1 MDGFMTPRLYAIASM
16 VPQGAFFADVGTDHA
31 YLPIYLAENNLISHA
46 VAADI
51 NRGPLLRAKGNI
63 KKYNLEE
70 KIDTC
75 LSDGF
80 EELDG
85 NSFDTA
91 SIAGMGGI
99 LIARILEKA
108 PRGKLYILQPMRDA
122 HFLRAYL
129 SSNGFE
135 LVDEKLAEEGN
146 KIYTVIAVRDGK
158 EVLSEK
164 ELYLGKLLKKDPLF
178 EKFRTRLS
186 NKYKKKYEGL
196 KLSST
201 DKTAEIE
208 ECERIIN
215 ILNGG

>member
-1 MDGFMTPRLYAIASM
+1 MTPRLYAIASM

-31 YLPIYLAENNLISHA
+31 YLPIYLAENNLIFHA

-51 NRGPLLRAKGNI
+51 NRGPLLRAKVNI

-158 EVLSEK
+158 GVLSEK

>member
-1 MDGFMTPRLYAIASM
+1 MTPRLYAIASM

-31 YLPIYLAENNLISHA
+31 YLPIYLAENNLIFHA

-51 NRGPLLRAKGNI
+51 HRGPLLRAKGNI

-158 EVLSEK
+158 GVLSEK

-196 KLSST
+196 KLSSA

-215 ILNGG
+215 ILKGG

>member
-1 MDGFMTPRLYAIASM
+1 MTPRLYAIASM

-31 YLPIYLAENNLISHA
+31 YLPIYLAENNLIFHA

-158 EVLSEK
+158 EGLSEK

-196 KLSST
+196 KLSSA

>member
-1 MDGFMTPRLYAIASM
+1 MTPRLYAIASM

-51 NRGPLLRAKGNI
+51 NRDPLLRAKGNI

-158 EVLSEK
+158 GVLSEK

-196 KLSST
+196 KFSST

>member
-1 MDGFMTPRLYAIASM
+1 MTPRLYAIASM

-31 YLPIYLAENNLISHA
+31 YLPIYLAENNLIFHA

-70 KIDTC
+70 MIDTC

>member
-1 MDGFMTPRLYAIASM
+1 MTPRLYAIASM

-31 YLPIYLAENNLISHA
+31 YLPIYLTENNLISHA

-129 SSNGFE
+129 SSSGFE

-158 EVLSEK
+158 GVLSEK

-196 KLSST
+196 KLSSN

>member
-1 MDGFMTPRLYAIASM
+1 MTPRLYAIASM

-158 EVLSEK
+158 GVLSEK

>member
-1 MDGFMTPRLYAIASM
+1 MTPRLYAIASM

-31 YLPIYLAENNLISHA
+31 YLPIYLAENNLIFHA

-164 ELYLGKLLKKDPLF
+164 ELYDFG
-178 EKFRTRLS
+178 S
-186 NKYKKKYEGL
+186 
-196 KLSST
+196 
-201 DKTAEIE
+201 
-208 ECERIIN
+208 IISF
-215 ILNGG
+215 

>member
-1 MDGFMTPRLYAIASM
+1 MTPRLYAIASM

-31 YLPIYLAENNLISHA
+31 YLPIYLAENNLIFHA

-51 NRGPLLRAKGNI
+51 NRGPLLRAKVNI

>member
-1 MDGFMTPRLYAIASM
+1 MTPRLYAIASM

-31 YLPIYLAENNLISHA
+31 YLPIYLAENNLIFHA

-146 KIYTVIAVRDGK
+146 KIYTVIAVRDGQG
-158 EVLSEK
+158 VLSEK

-196 KLSST
+196 KLSSA

-215 ILNGG
+215 ILKGG

>member
-1 MDGFMTPRLYAIASM
+1 MTPRLYAIASM

-31 YLPIYLAENNLISHA
+31 YLPIYLAENNLIFHA

-196 KLSST
+196 KLSSA

>member
-1 MDGFMTPRLYAIASM
+1 MTPRLYAIASM

-31 YLPIYLAENNLISHA
+31 YLPIYLVENNLIFHA

-196 KLSST
+196 KLSSA

>member
-1 MDGFMTPRLYAIASM
+1 MTPRLYAIASM

-108 PRGKLYILQPMRDA
+108 PRVKLYILQPMRDA

-158 EVLSEK
+158 GVLSEK

-196 KLSST
+196 KLSSA
-201 DKTAEIE
+201 DKTSEIE

>member
-1 MDGFMTPRLYAIASM
+1 MTPRLYAIASM

-31 YLPIYLAENNLISHA
+31 YLPIYLTENNLISHA

-135 LVDEKLAEEGN
+135 LVDEKLAKEGN

-158 EVLSEK
+158 GVLSEK

-196 KLSST
+196 KLSSA

>member
-1 MDGFMTPRLYAIASM
+1 MTPRLYAIASM

-31 YLPIYLAENNLISHA
+31 YLPIYLAENNLIFHA

-91 SIAGMGGI
+91 SLAGMGGI

-158 EVLSEK
+158 GVLSEK

-196 KLSST
+196 KLSSA
-201 DKTAEIE
+201 DKTAEIK

>member
-1 MDGFMTPRLYAIASM
+1 MTPRLYAIASM

-31 YLPIYLAENNLISHA
+31 YLPIYLTKNNLISHA
-46 VAADI
+46 VAADV
-51 NRGPLLRAKGNI
+51 NRGPLLRAKENI

-91 SIAGMGGI
+91 SIAGMGGM

-122 HFLRAYL
+122 HFLREYL
-129 SSNGFE
+129 YEKCFE
-135 LVDEKLAEEGN
+135 IVDERLAAEEN

-158 EVLSEK
+158 QILSER
-164 ELYLGKLLKKDPLF
+164 ELYLGKFLKNDPLF
-178 EKFRTRLS
+178 EEFRTRLS

-196 KLSST
+196 KLSSADNT
-201 DKTAEIE
+201 VEIE

>member
-1 MDGFMTPRLYAIASM
+1 MTPRLYAIASM

-46 VAADI
+46 VASDI

-158 EVLSEK
+158 GVLSEK

-196 KLSST
+196 KLSSA

>member
-1 MDGFMTPRLYAIASM
+1 MTPRLYAIASM

-31 YLPIYLAENNLISHA
+31 YLPIYLAENNLIFHA

-158 EVLSEK
+158 GVLSEK

>member
-1 MDGFMTPRLYAIASM
+1 MTPRLYAIASM

-31 YLPIYLAENNLISHA
+31 YLPIYLAENNLIFHA

-196 KLSST
+196 KLSSA
-201 DKTAEIE
+201 DKTAEIK

>member
-1 MDGFMTPRLYAIASM
+1 MTPRLYAIASM

-31 YLPIYLAENNLISHA
+31 YLPIYLAENNLIFHA

-158 EVLSEK
+158 GVLSEK

-208 ECERIIN
+208 EYERIIN

>member
-1 MDGFMTPRLYAIASM
+1 MTPRLYAIASM

-196 KLSST
+196 KLSSA

>member
-1 MDGFMTPRLYAIASM
+1 MTPRLYAIASM

-31 YLPIYLAENNLISHA
+31 YLPIYLTENNLISHA

-122 HFLRAYL
+122 RFLRAYL
-129 SSNGFE
+129 SSSGFE

-158 EVLSEK
+158 GVLSEK

-196 KLSST
+196 KLSSA

>member
-1 MDGFMTPRLYAIASM
+1 MTPRLYAIASM

-158 EVLSEK
+158 GVLSEK
-164 ELYLGKLLKKDPLF
+164 ELYLGKFLKKDPLF

-215 ILNGG
+215 ILNRG

>member
-1 MDGFMTPRLYAIASM
+1 MTPRLYAIASM

-85 NSFDTA
+85 NSFHTA

-158 EVLSEK
+158 GVLSEK

-196 KLSST
+196 KLSSA
-201 DKTAEIE
+201 DKTSEIE

>member
-1 MDGFMTPRLYAIASM
+1 MTPRLYAIASM

-51 NRGPLLRAKGNI
+51 NRDPLLRAKGNI

-158 EVLSEK
+158 GVLSEK

>member
-1 MDGFMTPRLYAIASM
+1 MTPRLYAIASM

-80 EELDG
+80 EELDS

-158 EVLSEK
+158 GVLSEK

>member
-1 MDGFMTPRLYAIASM
+1 MTPRLYAIASM

>member
-1 MDGFMTPRLYAIASM
+1 MTPRLYAIASM

-31 YLPIYLAENNLISHA
+31 YLPIYLAENNLIFHA

-146 KIYTVIAVRDGK
+146 KNYTVIAVRDGK

>member
-1 MDGFMTPRLYAIASM
+1 MTPRLYAIASM

-31 YLPIYLAENNLISHA
+31 YLPIYLAENNLIFHA

-91 SIAGMGGI
+91 SIAGIGGI

>member
-1 MDGFMTPRLYAIASM
+1 MTPRLYAIASM

-31 YLPIYLAENNLISHA
+31 YLPIYLTENNLISHA

-108 PRGKLYILQPMRDA
+108 PRGKLYILQSMRDA

-129 SSNGFE
+129 SSSGFE

-158 EVLSEK
+158 GVLSEK

-196 KLSST
+196 KLSSA

>member
-1 MDGFMTPRLYAIASM
+1 MTPRLYAIASM

-31 YLPIYLAENNLISHA
+31 YLPIYLAENNLIFHA

-158 EVLSEK
+158 GVLSEK

-196 KLSST
+196 KLSSA
-201 DKTAEIE
+201 DKTAEIK

>member
-1 MDGFMTPRLYAIASM
+1 MTPRLYAIASM

-31 YLPIYLAENNLISHA
+31 YLPIYLAENNLIFHA

-99 LIARILEKA
+99 LIALKLEKA

-158 EVLSEK
+158 GVLSEK

>member
-1 MDGFMTPRLYAIASM
+1 MTPRLYAIASM

-31 YLPIYLAENNLISHA
+31 YLPIYLAENNLIFHA

-158 EVLSEK
+158 EVLSEN

>member
-1 MDGFMTPRLYAIASM
+1 MTPRLYAIASM

-80 EELDG
+80 EELDS

-158 EVLSEK
+158 EVLSEN

>member
-1 MDGFMTPRLYAIASM
+1 MTPRLYAIASM

-31 YLPIYLAENNLISHA
+31 YLPIYLAENNLIFHA

-91 SIAGMGGI
+91 SIAGMGVI

-196 KLSST
+196 KLSSA

>member
-1 MDGFMTPRLYAIASM
+1 MTPRLYAIASM

-31 YLPIYLAENNLISHA
+31 YLPIYLAENNLIFHA

>member
-1 MDGFMTPRLYAIASM
+1 MTPRLYAIASM

-31 YLPIYLAENNLISHA
+31 YLPIYLAENNLIFHA

-158 EVLSEK
+158 EGLSEK

>member
-1 MDGFMTPRLYAIASM
+1 MTPRLYAIASM

-31 YLPIYLAENNLISHA
+31 YLPIYLTENNLISHA

-158 EVLSEK
+158 EVLSEN

>member
-1 MDGFMTPRLYAIASM
+1 MTPRLYAIASM

-31 YLPIYLAENNLISHA
+31 YLPIYLAENNLIFHA

-196 KLSST
+196 KLSSA

-215 ILNGG
+215 ILKGG

>member
-1 MDGFMTPRLYAIASM
+1 MTPRLYAIASM

-51 NRGPLLRAKGNI
+51 NRGPLLRAKVNI